1 MGAPQGKTTV
11 SSESLGDFCWAFD
24 VETFFFEDFIC
35 FFFFN
40 EDFRRFDEDFI
51 GDLMEYKPTIVRY
64 GQLGNPEFSLEV

>member
-1 MGAPQGKTTV
+1 M
-11 SSESLGDFCWAFD
+11 
-24 VETFFFEDFIC
+24 